1 MQPIV
6 CEGSYSVERV
16 FERENET
23 SFPFIFEEKNQNQLL
38 FHLFYVR
45 FCEYLSI
52 MKSPEEFYIYS
63 YTPISDPDAKG
74 YFDLMI
80 KV

>member
-1 MQPIV
+1 
-6 CEGSYSVERV
+6 
-16 FERENET
+16 
-23 SFPFIFEEKNQNQLL
+23 
-38 FHLFYVR
+38 
-45 FCEYLSI
+45 

-80 KV
+80 KVWFLILQSFLLF